1 MKTKTS
7 IYPIYDLANAH
18 FKNAEIITKDNQSIK
33 GQFVRFKVNGVG
45 GQCIYPAEK
54 YCFLPKKYNE
64 VFAEEFASK
73 KGEFNKVPEYIMF
86 LGLDDISEI
95 IIKPVLII

>member
-1 MKTKTS
+1 MKIKTS

-18 FKNAEIITKDNQSIK
+18 FKNAEIITKDNQRIK

-54 YCFLPKKYNE
+54 YCFLPEKYNE
-64 VFAEEFASK
+64 VF
-73 KGEFNKVPEYIMF
+73 GQEFNSKNGELNEVPEYIMF
-86 LGLDDISEI
+86 LGLDDIAEI
-95 IIKPVLII
+95 IIRPALIV